1 MCLAE
6 EFFFF
11 FSVYALLPPPPC
23 PFQCVCRPQFALL
36 VTEFLYFPA
45 LQREELAAPFSQ
57 LSMSR
62 QSSGDTPE
70 PPSGTVYPASLMPQ
84 TAQPPSYVI
93 TSAGQQLSTGG
104 FSDSG
109 PPMSQQVLQA
119 PPSPQGFVQQPPP
132 AQVSSVFPSLLH
144 HR

>member
-1 MCLAE
+1 MLR
-6 EFFFF
+6 FLLRP
-11 FSVYALLPPPPC
+11 LLPSVS
-23 PFQCVCRPQFALL
+23 VCRPQFAFL
-36 VTEFLYFPA
+36 VTEFAYFPA
-45 LQREELAAPFSQ
+45 PQREEMAAQFSQ

-70 PPSGTVYPASLMPQ
+70 PPSGPVYPASLMQ
-84 TAQPPSYVI
+84 AAQPPSYVI

-109 PPMSQQVLQA
+109 PPISQQVLQA

-132 AQVSSVFPSLLH
+132 AQVGAVFPSLH
-144 HR
+144 HRHHRWLVAV

>member
-1 MCLAE
+1 MC
-6 EFFFF
+6 
-11 FSVYALLPPPPC
+11 YLPH
-23 PFQCVCRPQFALL
+23 FALR
-36 VTEFLYFPA
+36 VTEFIYSPVS
-45 LQREELAAPFSQ
+45 QREELAAQFSQ

-70 PPSGTVYPASLMPQ
+70 PPSGTVYPASLLPQ
-84 TAQPPSYVI
+84 TAQPQSYVI

-109 PPMSQQVLQA
+109 PPISQQVLQA

-132 AQVSSVFPSLLH
+132 AQVGVIFPSLLH
-144 HR
+144 HRWLVAL